1 MATSPTSSVSPQL
14 PVCPVGE
21 AQCEVIDEL
30 VTLRAQNVS
39 LQQQAHV
46 DSLTGLYN
54 RRYLIQALEREME
67 RTRRTARPTAV
78 VIADLDHFKQVNDNW
93 GHETG
98 DRALQLAAD
107 MLRAS
112 VRKLDIAC
120 RYGGEEFVVILPDT
134 ELPLAL
140 SVAERIRAM
149 IEAQPLSIA
158 TESDSQE
165 ALSLTAS
172 LGVEAFDV
180 GSMGTAEQ
188 LIGRADA
195 FLYQAKHQG
204 RNCVR
209 GPQIKET
216 AATTGVSDEEK
227 DALFDMLSE
236 LSDQQ

>member
-1 MATSPTSSVSPQL
+1 MVMSPSSSASPQL

-21 AQCEVIDEL
+21 TQCEAIDEL
-30 VTLRAQNVS
+30 VTLRAQNAS

-98 DRALQLAAD
+98 DRALELAAD

-134 ELPLAL
+134 ELSLAL

-149 IEAQPLSIA
+149 IEAQPLSITTDA
-158 TESDSQE
+158 GSQE

-180 GSMGTAEQ
+180 GSIGTAEQ

-209 GPQIKET
+209 GPQLKEI
-216 AATTGVSDEEK
+216 AATTGISEEEK

-236 LSDQQ
+236 LSDQ